1 MRKPKVFLTREL
13 PPQAMERLRSETEL
27 EMNPEDRVLTK
38 QELIEGVK
46 GKDALL
52 CQLTDQVDKEV
63 LSANPDL
70 KIVTNYA
77 VGYNNIDIEAATAM
91 GVPVSNTPGVLT
103 ETSADL
109 AFALLMAGARRVVEG
124 DKYLRTGAWT
134 GWGPLQFLGM
144 DIHGAVLGVIGLGRI
159 GTAMAKR
166 GKGFG
171 MKVKYW
177 NRTRL
182 SEAEESR
189 LGLEYLSVDE
199 LLKVSDFVSLHVAY
213 TDETH
218 HLIGERELK
227 MMKSSAL
234 LINTARGAVVDEA
247 ALVNALEAGEIWG
260 AALDVYEE
268 EPRVHP
274 KLLEMSNVV
283 LLPHI
288 ASASNATRTK
298 MAMITIDTILAVW
311 NGTETPYLIN
321 SEVYTPKKS

>member
-1 MRKPKVFLTREL
+1 MGKPKVFLTREL
-13 PPQAMERLRSETEL
+13 PPQAMERLRNETEL
-27 EMNPEDRVLTK
+27 EMNQEDRVLTRH
-38 QELIEGVK
+38 ELLEGVK

-63 LSANPDL
+63 LSANPRL
-70 KIVTNYA
+70 KIVANYA
-77 VGYNNIDIEAATAM
+77 VGYNNIDVEAATAM

-124 DKYLRTGAWT
+124 DKYLRTGAWS

-144 DIHGAVLGVIGLGRI
+144 DIHGTVLGIIGLGRI

-182 SEAEESR
+182 SETEESR
-189 LGLEYLSVDE
+189 LGLSYLAFDE
-199 LLKVSDFVSLHVAY
+199 LLKTADFVSLHVAY

-218 HLIGERELK
+218 HLIGEKELK
-227 MMKSSAL
+227 TMKPSAL

-260 AALDVYEE
+260 AALDVYEK
-268 EPRVHP
+268 EPQVHP
-274 KLLEMSNVV
+274 KLLEMDNVV
-283 LLPHI
+283 LLPHM
-288 ASASNATRTK
+288 ASASKATRTK
-298 MAMITIDTILAVW
+298 MAMIAIDTILAVW
-311 NGTETPYLIN
+311 NGTEAPYLIN
-321 SEVYTPKKS
+321 SDVYTPKRP